1 MARMRE
7 VARRVFALEYNR
19 SQHED
24 RGLEENA
31 PNYVI
36 TPLGTSVNRLYFIGV
51 MMSKTNT
58 GTEDSPQFRVE
69 VRDPTGTFYLYAGQF
84 QPEAISSLMKLDTP
98 ALVGVVGKVRTFV
111 REDGTFYASV
121 KPESVFPVS
130 VPQRDRW
137 ILQTAKFTME
147 RLRAMKDG
155 MEQEAP
161 EVERL
166 MEKGHPKRAAEG
178 AVNGV
183 GLYGNIDLEPY
194 KEGLRSAIG
203 LVMEGGGEPIEET
216 KEEAPAEEASEPRE
230 DVKEEILEM
239 IKGLSGEKGALYR
252 DIITKC
258 EEKGIDKIQL
268 EETIQ
273 ELLDEGQV
281 YEPTIGIIKPI

>member
-84 QPEAISSLMKLDTP
+84 QPEAISAIMKLDTP

-121 KPESVFPVS
+121 KPETVFPVS
-130 VPQRDRW
+130 VSQRDRW
-137 ILQTAKFTME
+137 IIQTARFTME
-147 RLRAMKDG
+147 RLRAMKDAL
-155 MEQEAP
+155 EEETP
-161 EVERL
+161 EVDKL

-178 AVNGV
+178 AVSGV

-203 LVMEGGGEPIEET
+203 LVMEGSGEPIPEVQ
-216 KEEAPAEEASEPRE
+216 EEAPAEEAPEPRE